1 MERLDDLRK
10 IETLIGLYEHI
21 QQQGFNLR
29 TNGEMLTIDPP
40 KNATKEQSEKITTIV
55 RANKANFIGLIG
67 NPEDIKANLSRIQ
80 KRMVQGQN
88 YIVSNLD
95 LWDRL
100 EKMYRSIV
108 PSDIECINN
117 SGCNE
122 EVLVN
127 CKACEVKYE
136 KST

>member
-1 MERLDDLRK
+1 MERLEDLRK
-10 IETLIGLYEHI
+10 VETLIGLYEHI

-40 KNATKEQSEKITTIV
+40 KNVTKEQSEQITTIV
-55 RANKANFIGLIG
+55 KANKANFISLIG
-67 NPEDIKANLSRIQ
+67 DPESIKSNLTRIQ
-80 KRMVQGQN
+80 KRMVQGQK

-100 EKMYRSIV
+100 EKMYRHIA
-108 PSDIECINN
+108 PEDNKCIND
-117 SGCNE
+117 SGCDE

-127 CKACEVKYE
+127 CKACEVKHE
-136 KST
+136 